1 MQCRALAAQL
11 GRHYPDFQAENTEVL
26 IILGGSIE
34 NARAYVDL
42 LKLPFPV
49 LADPER
55 QVYHRYGL
63 HKIFLLQRSAAMI
76 IDRDGFMRY
85 LRRAV
90 NPLTWLGE
98 FQELLV
104 SVRQVNH
111 SFK

>member
-1 MQCRALAAQL
+1 
-11 GRHYPDFQAENTEVL
+11 
-26 IILGGSIE
+26 
-34 NARAYVDL
+34 
-42 LKLPFPV
+42 
-49 LADPER
+49 
-55 QVYHRYGL
+55 
-63 HKIFLLQRSAAMI
+63 MI